1 MKKTRFLFAIMVS
14 GFLGAQ
20 EIQNDPPADSS
31 KLISIGTKLGVPNIV
46 SFNGEIIL
54 PFLDNHFASYI
65 DYGAFNID
73 VEDTETAL
81 NYSEYGINFYF
92 GNSGKG
98 LYASAGM
105 AQLSTEFTF
114 NNLTFEENGVSQKGS
129 ASTGLDLNTLN
140 LKLGFKTGGFIFLRV
155 EAGYG
160 MGTIPDRLNFTAT
173 SGGITESFSEEIP
186 AIPGLNANGLLI
198 GNIGIGLSF

>member
-1 MKKTRFLFAIMVS
+1 MA
-14 GFLGAQ
+14 
-20 EIQNDPPADSS
+20 SS
-31 KLISIGTKLGVPNIV
+31 
-46 SFNGEIIL
+46 
-54 PFLDNHFASYI
+54 FASPPI
-65 DYGAFNID
+65 TTSFSAVSSTTTLNF
-73 VEDTETAL
+73 ASPKAPL

-129 ASTGLDLNTLN
+129 ASAGLDLNTLN

>member
-1 MKKTRFLFAIMVS
+1 MKKARFLFAIMVS

-20 EIQNDPPADSS
+20 DIQNDPPADSS

-54 PFLDNHFASYI
+54 PFLDNHFAPYI

-98 LYASAGM
+98 LYVSAGM
-105 AQLSTEFTF
+105 AQLNTEFTF
-114 NNLTFEENGVSQKGS
+114 NNLTFEDNGVSQKGS

>member
-1 MKKTRFLFAIMVS
+1 
-14 GFLGAQ
+14 
-20 EIQNDPPADSS
+20 
-31 KLISIGTKLGVPNIV
+31 
-46 SFNGEIIL
+46 
-54 PFLDNHFASYI
+54 
-65 DYGAFNID
+65 
-73 VEDTETAL
+73 
-81 NYSEYGINFYF
+81 
-92 GNSGKG
+92 
-98 LYASAGM
+98 M

-114 NNLTFEENGVSQKGS
+114 NNLTFEDNGVSQKGF

-160 MGTIPDRLNFTAT
+160 MGTIPDRINFTAT

>member
-1 MKKTRFLFAIMVS
+1 MVS

-31 KLISIGTKLGVPNIV
+31 KLISIGAKLGVPNII

-54 PFLDNHFASYI
+54 PFLDNHFAPYI

-105 AQLSTEFTF
+105 AKLSTEFTF
-114 NNLTFEENGVSQKGS
+114 NNLTFEDNGVSQKGS

-160 MGTIPDRLNFTAT
+160 MGTIPDRINFTAT